1 MSKAPKRP
9 SQRDDLRQQG
19 DAAGAQ
25 PPKSSTRKL
34 RGAPKRDADT
44 VLDSLTAEIP
54 SKAMEGPE
62 GNPIPSLP
70 SERGDPLLR
79 DGSLGAE
86 GNQNESN
93 QQSPHSRVRDEVEQ
107 TAQTAAL
114 EDDFV
119 PTESNKGVASDLPRP
134 SEGAEMRAHQRHGS
148 IQHHPTVHDLQSDS
162 LGNGKSSSRIAPQAT
177 SDRVRNASGQVTD
190 LTQEGAARGAQ
201 TSRQTNEPPN
211 PIYILAA
218 ITLGIPALLSI
229 PLIGLNPGVQEGT
242 FTTVLGFLLLSAFV
256 TAVVFEIK
264 RLVDHPSDADH
275 H

>member
-54 SKAMEGPE
+54 SGAMEGPE
-62 GNPIPSLP
+62 GNPISSLP
-70 SERGDPLLR
+70 SERGDTLPS

-107 TAQTAAL
+107 TAQTVAL
-114 EDDFV
+114 ADDFV
-119 PTESNKGVASDLPRP
+119 PTEPNQGVASDLPRP
-134 SEGAEMRAHQRHGS
+134 SEGAEMRAHHRQGS
-148 IQHHPTVHDLQSDS
+148 IQHHPTVHDLQSDG
-162 LGNGKSSSRIAPQAT
+162 LGNGKSSSRTAPQAT
-177 SDRVRNASGQVTD
+177 SDRVRNVSGQVTD
-190 LTQEGAARGAQ
+190 LTQERAARGAQ
-201 TSRQTNEPPN
+201 TSQQTNEPAN

-264 RLVDHPSDADH
+264 RLVDQPSDEH